1 MLSTTLG
8 LRGHRVIAPFWHS
21 RSLFFPKGCYHHDLK
36 AFYESG
42 DNNLFKNIIENIK

>member
-8 LRGHRVIAPFWHS
+8 FPGDMSRRSVLAW
-21 RSLFFPKGCYHHDLK
+21 RSLVFPKGRCHHDLK

-42 DNNLFKNIIENIK
+42 HNNFFKNIIENMK